1 MTRTRRRTGPQPA
14 ASGGSESTPLITTA
28 HADLLGAFPQMVTT
42 AALSGARPD
51 SSGLR
56 AVTELGRQAAERGV
70 AARAVVTLY
79 LSAAAQLW
87 TNLPE
92 EKRSRN
98 PRAVHAAAASVLA
111 VTSDAIGALVSG
123 HQAARQQMIRHE
135 LTTRQEF
142 IDDLLRG
149 DADVARMVERAE
161 PFGLDLGAAHHVVLA
176 APAGRHRDVDRAA
189 LAAERRIVDTFGDRD
204 VLVGTKDGRMVIVVP
219 GRVQPAPEAT
229 EATLEVSRLV
239 NARLH
244 ARASAPGSWR
254 VAAGRAFIGSFGIA
268 RSYEEAR
275 ETLEL
280 AHRLGLET
288 FTLSPGQ
295 LLVHRVIGR
304 DQAAI
309 VDLVRTVL
317 GPLEQARGG
326 AEPLLDTLAA
336 YFECSETATE
346 AATRLHVS
354 VRTVTYRLDRIARL
368 TGYHPA
374 RPDQRFVL
382 QTAVQGARLLDWPAR
397 SVVEGG

>member
-1 MTRTRRRTGPQPA
+1 MARTRRRAGPRTATRDGSASPPVA
-14 ASGGSESTPLITTA
+14 AA
-28 HADLLGAFPQMVTT
+28 HADLLGEFPQMVLT

-56 AVTELGRQAAERGV
+56 AITELGRQAAERGV
-70 AARAVVTLY
+70 AARAAVTVY

-92 EKRSRN
+92 ERRSRN
-98 PRAVHAAAASVLA
+98 PRAVHSAAAAVLA
-111 VTSDAIGALVSG
+111 VTSDAIGALVTG

-176 APAGRHRDVDRAA
+176 APTGRHRDVDRTA
-189 LAAERRIVDTFGDRD
+189 LAIERRIVDTFGDRE
-204 VLVGTKDGRMVIVVP
+204 VLVGTKDGRIVIVVP
-219 GRVQPAPEAT
+219 GIAQSALDAT
-229 EATLEVSRLV
+229 EATLEVSRVV
-239 NARLH
+239 NARLQG
-244 ARASAPGSWR
+244 RAGAPGGWR

-275 ETLEL
+275 EMLEL

-326 AEPLLDTLAA
+326 AAPLLDTLRT

-346 AATRLHVS
+346 AASRLHVS

-382 QTAVQGARLLDWPAR
+382 HTAVQGARLLDWPNHPFVD
-397 SVVEGG
+397 SG